1 MKTRNMQHSTRK
13 SVSGLRIA
21 VAFACFLGFAAEAG
35 ALAPAS
41 APLPGLNGRE
51 ELADKI
57 WTLRAGLNVAA
68 LQCQFSPFLAAVP
81 TYNALLRQ
89 HSDELADSFKSMT
102 GYFVRSKGPKVGQRA
117 FDTYAT
123 RTNQSWATFDAQ
135 YSFCNAAAMVAR
147 RALAIP
153 KGKFGEFAET
163 ELAPLRTS
171 LIVEP
176 RSVPEPLVPRL
187 EWAHVP
193 NVTTCDKRGR
203 CRW

>member
-1 MKTRNMQHSTRK
+1 MRLI
-13 SVSGLRIA
+13 VAIA
-21 VAFACFLGFAAEAG
+21 CTLGIVAEAG
-35 ALAPAS
+35 AQAPAS
-41 APLPGLNGRE
+41 APLPGLNNKE
-51 ELADKI
+51 ALADKI

-68 LQCQFSPFLAAVP
+68 LQCQFSPFLATVP

-89 HSDELADSFKSMT
+89 HSDELADSFKVMT

-135 YSFCNAAAMVAR
+135 YSFCNEAAMVGR
-147 RALAIP
+147 QALAVP

-163 ELAPLRTS
+163 ELARLRES
-171 LIVEP
+171 LIF
-176 RSVPEPLVPRL
+176 VPTSYAAASPKL

-193 NVTTCDKRGR
+193 KIATCDKRGR

>member
-1 MKTRNMQHSTRK
+1 MQHTTRK
-13 SVSGLRIA
+13 SASGLRIA
-21 VAFACFLGFAAEAG
+21 VAFACFLGIAAEAG
-35 ALAPAS
+35 AQAPAS
-41 APLPGLNGRE
+41 AALPGLNGKE

-68 LQCQFSPFLAAVP
+68 LQCQFSPFLATVP

-89 HSDELADSFKSMT
+89 HSDELADSFKTMT
-102 GYFVRSKGPKVGQRA
+102 GYFVRSKGPKIGQRA

-135 YSFCNAAAMVAR
+135 YSFCNAAALVGR
-147 RALAIP
+147 RALATP
-153 KGKFGEFAET
+153 KGKFGEFAEV
-163 ELAPLRTS
+163 ELAQLRTS
-171 LIVEP
+171 LHVDN
-176 RSVPEPLVPRL
+176 SVPETLLPRL

-193 NVTTCDKRGR
+193 NVASCDKRGR